1 VMSAPI
7 RLMRRNRGKR
17 GVVLV
22 LVVWTLALMSA
33 LVVEFDSSM
42 RVEVEGTG
50 NYKDELQAYYLARAA
65 IELAVAEAVN
75 VGGPAYGADSGE
87 IIYTK
92 GDYAREEEEEIDE
105 ETDTM
110 TYRREIEFAGGEISY
125 AMFDEEGRYNL
136 NSVRPTKTWVLAKL
150 LTESAGMEMGAERD
164 TVMDS
169 IMDWTDVDEL
179 RMINGAEED
188 YYQSLPKPYH
198 CKDGDFYVP
207 EEALYVKGMTKEIF
221 YGGAPAAP
229 GSDDETAAGLFPY
242 ITTFSS
248 RRGGGEYE
256 FHVATA
262 RPELREI
269 MGLRPDI
276 RATANPTLIRI
287 VGRGSVRD
295 GKVVRTIEAVVRV
308 SRVYRAGSYEFR
320 PGGQKMWE
328 VVYWDDH
335 SARELPESEESEA
348 L

>member
-1 VMSAPI
+1 MMSGRI
-7 RLMRRNRGKR
+7 YLRRKGLGKR
-17 GVVLV
+17 GVVLI
-22 LVVWTLALMSA
+22 LVVWVVALMSA

-50 NYKDELQAYYLARAA
+50 NYKDELAAYYLARAA
-65 IELAVAEAVN
+65 VELAIAEAVN
-75 VGGPAYGADSGE
+75 VGGPAYAADNGE
-87 IIYTK
+87 LIYTK
-92 GDYAREEEEEIDE
+92 GDYRREQDEEIVG

-136 NSVRPTKTWVLAKL
+136 NSVRSTKTWVLSKL
-150 LTESAGMEMGAERD
+150 LTEAAGMEMGTERD
-164 TVMDS
+164 TVIDS
-169 IMDWTDVDEL
+169 IMDWKDANEL
-179 RMINGAEED
+179 RMVNGAEDD
-188 YYQSLPKPYH
+188 YYQSLPTPYH
-198 CKDGDFYVP
+198 CKDADFYVP

-221 YGGAPAAP
+221 YGGAAAAEGSDYETAP
-229 GSDDETAAGLFPY
+229 GLVRY

-269 MGLRPDI
+269 MGLRPEI

-287 VGRGSVRD
+287 IGRGSLRD

-308 SRVYRAGSYEFR
+308 SRVYRAGTYEFR
-320 PGGQKMWE
+320 PTGQKMWE

-335 SARELPESEESEA
+335 SSSEFPEFEESES